1 MIRFFLLIVGLI
13 ALAILLWLLPLL
25 WLYPFTP
32 EKLLVYEHPVQ
43 ADAVVVLSG
52 EVHREEYGLKL
63 VKDGY
68 ASELFASGFQD
79 PRTINRMNRTLQLAS
94 HHGVLVEPR
103 SSSTFSDALY
113 TKRMAHQ
120 KGWKTILVVTSP
132 GHSLRAKW
140 IFSKVLP
147 EIRSYSVPVPLGI
160 DGFDVEKAKIP
171 GTWENIQFVS
181 EQKKFLAYYFL
192 YGWRLNFNNFQEN
205 IKFNTRVEKLKPRIR
220 GKIRELTSF

>member
-1 MIRFFLLIVGLI
+1 MLIIGLIVFAVLFC
-13 ALAILLWLLPLL
+13 LLPLL

-52 EVHREEYGLKL
+52 EAHREEYGLKL

-79 PRTINRMNRTLQLAS
+79 PWTIKKMERTLQQAS
-94 HHGVLVEPR
+94 HHDVLVEPL
-103 SSSTFSDALY
+103 STSTFSDALY
-113 TKRMAHQ
+113 TKRIAHQ
-120 KGWKTILVVTSP
+120 KNWKTILVVTSP
-132 GHSLRAKW
+132 EHSLRARW
-140 IFSKVLP
+140 IFRKVMP
-147 EIRSYSVPVPLGI
+147 EIRVYSVPVPLGM
-160 DGFDVEKAKIP
+160 DGFDIEKAKIP

-192 YGWRLNFNNFQEN
+192 YGWRLNFNNFQED
-205 IKFNTRVEKLKPRIR
+205 IKFNTRMEKLKPRIR
-220 GKIRELTSF
+220 GEIKKLTNF